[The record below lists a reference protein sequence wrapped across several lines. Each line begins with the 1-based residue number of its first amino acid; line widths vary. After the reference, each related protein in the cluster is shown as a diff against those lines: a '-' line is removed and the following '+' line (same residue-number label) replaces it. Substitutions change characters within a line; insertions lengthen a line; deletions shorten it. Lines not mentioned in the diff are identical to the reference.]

1 MCNYRYVGLI
11 FLQHKVYLWIDC
23 CVPDPSQSDRQTDRW
38 RDRQTDSQTNRKK
51 ERQTIRQTN
60 KQKTDR
66 LVTNLPMLVCSS
78 SSTGCMSG
86 LIAMRLI
93 LVGSCRALPCF
104 CKIDIC
110 SMVSVK
116 LTQLPCHDRMP
127 SLPEREK

>member
-1 MCNYRYVGLI
+1 MC
-11 FLQHKVYLWIDC
+11 KWIDC
-23 CVPDPSQSDRQTDRW
+23 CVPDPSQSDRQMDGQPIKTNGRTDRHT
-38 RDRQTDSQTNRKK
+38 DRQTATQTSTQIDI
-51 ERQTIRQTN
+51 QTQLDR
-60 KQKTDR
+60 KTDR

-78 SSTGCMSG
+78 SNTGCMSG

-93 LVGSCRALPCF
+93 LVGSCRALPGF

-127 SLPEREK
+127 SLPERGNTK